1 MGRNCVH
8 HKQRPFHN
16 IIATAPK
23 LTESISIFRDEKSS
37 TITLANTRLFKGLF
51 VQNSRNII
59 SEKDF
64 EKNRYQVVKRALTWQ
79 RFIGK
84 LDACFAQKHAPF
96 V

>member
-8 HKQRPFHN
+8 HKQRPFHH

-23 LTESISIFRDEKSS
+23 LTESISIFRGEMSS
-37 TITLANTRLFKGLF
+37 AIMLANTRLLKGCF
-51 VQNSRNII
+51 VQSSRKII
-59 SEKDF
+59 SETDF
-64 EKNRYQVVKRALTWQ
+64 EKNRYQVVKRALTRQ
-79 RFIGK
+79 RFIDK